1 MIFQLKKKEK
11 ITQISFKRS
20 IKNYF
25 IDKKS
30 QRLMKQIIYRNK
42 DKKPIIKNFFIAYIN
57 EKINIIKY
65 LHEMTIH
72 KGITTLYKL
81 ILKQNFIWYG
91 IYEDVKNYIK
101 NCVICQETHKN
112 IYKKP
117 KIKSI
122 ISNYP
127 KERYV
132 MDLVSIDKRV
142 DDEYHRYKYIFNIV
156 DHFSKYLGSYLIE
169 NKTAKEVLYCLN
181 DFIIKH
187 GKCDI
192 LQCDNGRE
200 FSINLIINYCSEK
213 DIKLIH
219 SSPYHPQTNGVVE
232 RIHQSVIKS
241 LITLKIKY
249 KKKYDLKMA
258 IVEAENAHNSSI
270 HTTTKEIPKELF
282 NNNNKEIYTGVKNNI
297 IEVNKNINNNSNPIK
312 INSYVLLSNIYIKKG
327 NKLDVNFKNIGTKNI
342 PALVV
347 DNNLSNSYKIK
358 ILIDMGDL
366 KKNEIYLVNYKLIK
380 ESSKNICEKLI
391 LENDM
396 NNNKKIIKNNNINN
410 LVKLKDIENK
420 EMLDNNNNRDNIEKN
435 NIILDKKDDIQFIN
449 SLDNNLNN
457 NLLNDSNLS
466 KTEIN
471 V

>member
-1 MIFQLKKKEK
+1 
-11 ITQISFKRS
+11 
-20 IKNYF
+20 
-25 IDKKS
+25 
-30 QRLMKQIIYRNK
+30 
-42 DKKPIIKNFFIAYIN
+42 
-57 EKINIIKY
+57 
-65 LHEMTIH
+65 
-72 KGITTLYKL
+72 
-81 ILKQNFIWYG
+81 
-91 IYEDVKNYIK
+91 
-101 NCVICQETHKN
+101 
-112 IYKKP
+112 
-117 KIKSI
+117 
-122 ISNYP
+122 
-127 KERYV
+127 
-132 MDLVSIDKRV
+132 
-142 DDEYHRYKYIFNIV
+142 
-156 DHFSKYLGSYLIE
+156 
-169 NKTAKEVLYCLN
+169 
-181 DFIIKH
+181 
-187 GKCDI
+187 
-192 LQCDNGRE
+192 
-200 FSINLIINYCSEK
+200 
-213 DIKLIH
+213 
-219 SSPYHPQTNGVVE
+219 
-232 RIHQSVIKS
+232 
-241 LITLKIKY
+241 
-249 KKKYDLKMA
+249 MA

-282 NNNNKEIYTGVKNNI
+282 NNNNKEIFAGIKNNI

-312 INSYVLLSNIYIKKG
+312 INSYVLLSNIFIKKG
-327 NKLDVNFKNIGTKNI
+327 NKLDVNFKNIGTKSI

-471 V
+471 VNNEDNINKSISLNENNNNISSLDIIIIFPMMIIIIMKIILVIYQKIHLKIIQNF